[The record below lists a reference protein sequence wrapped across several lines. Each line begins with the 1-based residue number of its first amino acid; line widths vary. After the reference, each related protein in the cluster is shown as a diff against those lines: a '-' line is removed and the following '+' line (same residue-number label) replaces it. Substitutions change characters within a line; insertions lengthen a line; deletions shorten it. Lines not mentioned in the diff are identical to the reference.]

1 MINDTLG
8 PGQLSITQQTYDN
21 IVLQQLREVWTR
33 YGSLDEIWFDGGY
46 TASLKDPIT
55 ALLDQL
61 QPQAVAFNGYGVSK
75 NPARWIGTEMGVA
88 PDPNWS
94 TGTADGGGDP
104 NSPVFNPAECDTTLQ
119 THDRWFWV
127 YIRSFFSFINQEVIL
142 YL

>member
-1 MINDTLG
+1 VINDTLG

-61 QPQAVAFNGYGVSK
+61 QPQAIAFNGYGVSK

-127 YIRSFFSFINQEVIL
+127 YIRSLSSLTNQEVIL